1 MFTNKHSSYQRKKKT
16 LNKIEFVKAIV
27 RFSRSVSAI
36 EHTKATSF
44 FWFFSKLFLALNI
57 KISVQQTL
65 IFGRK
70 TNQIMT
76 NQRIKNCNSFKSF
89 YPHSFNFAIDIER
102 LTYWRLTINQLPYA
116 RRGSNAAV
124 QLSEEA
130 AET

>member
-16 LNKIEFVKAIV
+16 LNKIEFIEAIAH
-27 RFSRSVSAI
+27 STAI

-70 TNQIMT
+70 TN
-76 NQRIKNCNSFKSF
+76 
-89 YPHSFNFAIDIER
+89 
-102 LTYWRLTINQLPYA
+102 
-116 RRGSNAAV
+116 
-124 QLSEEA
+124 
-130 AET
+130 